1 MECDIKF
8 LNALIN
14 ILSRH
19 FLLLDLFD
27 SLALLLLVNRG
38 QALNES
44 KVKLLHFLIQIYA
57 DQISDGIKLVES
69 MFRVASK
76 LISSWIEGLIGPT
89 SLLLLVPAPLVDLGL
104 RQLSN
109 SVKFFN
115 CFFCPTWIF
124 QEVFVK
130 DLYLI
135 RGLPLPFSSTL
146 SLLLLFPVRFPTRR

>member
-104 RQLSN
+104 RQLSD

-124 QEVFVK
+124 
-130 DLYLI
+130 
-135 RGLPLPFSSTL
+135 
-146 SLLLLFPVRFPTRR
+146 